1 MGGCA
6 WAWCK
11 DVALCAERV
20 GWLEFEENEAE
31 ICVVGMV
38 EVVVVVVVVTYLIDV
53 AISNR
58 TTTKKLRNYSNL
70 KDVRRIWQ

>member
-1 MGGCA
+1 M
-6 WAWCK
+6 
-11 DVALCAERV
+11 
-20 GWLEFEENEAE
+20 
-31 ICVVGMV
+31 VGMV
-38 EVVVVVVVVTYLIDV
+38 EVVVVVVVVAYLMDV